1 MPHKRNPMMS
11 ERVAGLSRVLRGNA
25 LAALENVAL
34 WHERDLT
41 HSSVERVIIPDSCIL
56 LDYMLQKFI
65 GVVEGLVIYE
75 ENMAHN
81 IDKTLGLVFSQQ
93 LLLALVG
100 KGLLR
105 EEAYQVVQ
113 SRAMQS
119 WAEKVDFKELVLQD
133 ETIMTVLTAPEIDK
147 IFDFS
152 IYTANVDCIFK
163 RCGLE

>member
-1 MPHKRNPMMS
+1 MMS

-81 IDKTLGLVFSQQ
+81 INKTLGLVFSQQ

-133 ETIMTVLTAPEIDK
+133 EKIMTSLTAPEIDK
-147 IFDFS
+147 IFDFG